1 MPTLTFCLNLQ
12 VVQLQ
17 QSLQIA
23 QLEFETRTV
32 QLHSLKQRA
41 DEADQRAQVGGPGWG
56 EARAAAD
63 VVWCRVYIVVVVARF
78 V

>member
-1 MPTLTFCLNLQ
+1 MQ

-41 DEADQRAQVGGPGWG
+41 DEADQRAQVG
-56 EARAAAD
+56 R
-63 VVWCRVYIVVVVARF
+63 CRVGQGGASTA
-78 V
+78 

>member
-1 MPTLTFCLNLQ
+1 MAVVPSPASSSSGGLLPGGVEKLLALELE

-41 DEADQRAQVGGPGWG
+41 DEAEQRLQVLW
-56 EARAAAD
+56 
-63 VVWCRVYIVVVVARF
+63 V
-78 V
+78 